1 MKLRAEWVG
10 IILVT
15 IVLYSFAYF
24 WPAIVLIRHG
34 IEPTERVETEIP
46 NGILTISVVLF
57 AFWIP
62 RIQKLKPT
70 HYVAIL
76 ALSTVQVLFI
86 IYAGASY
93 FGDYIRYRYITVS
106 SLSSALTSLMVNAF
120 TYLIFQLC
128 QMLWRTTYE

>member
-1 MKLRAEWVG
+1 MKLRVGWVV

-15 IVLYSFAYF
+15 IGLYSFAYF
-24 WPAIVLIRHG
+24 WPATALTLHG
-34 IEPTERVETEIP
+34 IELTERVETEIP

-70 HYVAIL
+70 HYLVIL
-76 ALSTVQVLFI
+76 AFSAIQVIFI
-86 IYAGASY
+86 VYAGASY
-93 FGDYIRYRYITVS
+93 FGDYLRYRYITAS
-106 SLSSALTSLMVNAF
+106 TLAATLTSLTVNAS
-120 TYLIFQLC
+120 TYIIFQLC